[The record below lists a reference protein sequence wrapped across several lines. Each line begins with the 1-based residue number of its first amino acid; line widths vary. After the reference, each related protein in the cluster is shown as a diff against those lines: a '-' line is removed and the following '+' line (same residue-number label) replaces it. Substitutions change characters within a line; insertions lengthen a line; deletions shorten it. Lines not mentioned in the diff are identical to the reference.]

1 MTVNPGISSGTR
13 RLALGLA
20 AVATSASIAI
30 TWMAGRER
38 GGTEAEQLIWVTVGL
53 SLLLGAH
60 LIPAMT
66 HGARHG
72 IRIVAYGLWAA
83 AMVSTGYTHGTF
95 FLAAQQHAGDVR
107 AGQVSVP
114 RAAPADLSTSEA
126 ISALLRQQARVEAA
140 LNQSTLAKC
149 HDDCRALDVRR
160 RTLRSQL
167 DSIKGQLDQARR
179 VERDNDRT
187 AAERAHAIAR
197 QDSQRGDPVSTKLA
211 VWLSVP
217 ATTIDLA
224 MAIFFGWLLES
235 IACFSWYVALSRPT
249 REKAPAQKREL
260 ENEVKAAKAAL
271 HIEAGNPA
279 PKPLAMIYNVSQPAA
294 NDSEL
299 CADTMETGK
308 PHADVDGAPS
318 AMNTSKLARSDE
330 EEEKVLRDALESGA
344 ATNSIS
350 EIVRLLGCSEGRALT
365 LRRQIAATNPQL
377 LLATHRAVG

>member
-1 MTVNPGISSGTR
+1 MTVPPGISSGTR

-107 AGQVSVP
+107 AGQVAVP
-114 RAAPADLSTSEA
+114 GAAPADLTTSEA
-126 ISALLRQQARVEAA
+126 ISALLRQQARVEGA

-197 QDSQRGDPVSTKLA
+197 QDSQRGDPVSTKLSL
-211 VWLSVP
+211 WLGVP

-235 IACFSWYVALSRPT
+235 IACFSWYVALSRP
-249 REKAPAQKREL
+249 RQEQAPAEQREPAKEAFHL
-260 ENEVKAAKAAL
+260 AADS
-271 HIEAGNPA
+271 PA
-279 PKPLAMIYNVSQPAA
+279 PKPLAMIYTMSQPAA
-294 NDSEL
+294 NDSEPMNN
-299 CADTMETGK
+299 AAQTRI
-308 PHADVDGAPS
+308 PHAETASS
-318 AMNTSKLARSDE
+318 AMSNSTLMRSDE
-330 EEEKVLRDALESGA
+330 EEERVLRDALESGA

-365 LRRQIAATNPQL
+365 LRRQIAATSPQL